1 MWCRDTKWVIAIRIL
16 VPIDLPGGFPNGSAG
31 KEYTCSAGDMG
42 LIPGWRRSPGEG
54 SGNPLQ
60 YSCLEIPRDRRNLAG
75 YSPWGCKELDTT
87 ENNNNKTCLNLS
99 YHKLSICIK
108 YNTCFFL
115 KSTIKWDMP
124 VQKTVNHAH
133 TLMMILFSFFTYLCF
148 QNDLWCMMYDHSYQN
163 NFWNEGNKIFTI
175 FIRVLCL
182 LFGNSISM
190 LGWAKTAPTLVPR
203 LFFESPP
210 EFNRVY
216 KQNDFRLDT
225 QRHSLERGEQ
235 SEGS

>member
-31 KEYTCSAGDMG
+31 KESTCSAGDMG

-133 TLMMILFSFFTYLCF
+133 TLMMILFSFFTCVF
-148 QNDLWCMMYDHSYQN
+148 KMMYDV
-163 NFWNEGNKIFTI
+163 WCMIILIRTI
-175 FIRVLCL
+175 FEMKATKYLPSSSGFCAL

-190 LGWAKTAPTLVPR
+190 LGWAKRAPTLVPR
-203 LFFESPP
+203 LSLKVHLSSI
-210 EFNRVY
+210 VY

>member
-1 MWCRDTKWVIAIRIL
+1 MWCRGTKWVIAIRIL
-16 VPIDLPGGFPNGSAG
+16 VPIDLPGAFPNGSAG
-31 KEYTCSAGDMG
+31 KASTCSAGDMG

-60 YSCLEIPRDRRNLAG
+60 YFCLEIPRDRRSLAG
-75 YSPWGCKELDTT
+75 YSPWGYKESDTT

-108 YNTCFFL
+108 YNTCFFF

-148 QNDLWCMMYDHSYQN
+148 QNDVWCMIILIR
-163 NFWNEGNKIFTI
+163 KIFEMKATKYLPSSSGFCACYLAI
-175 FIRVLCL
+175 LSPCWV
-182 LFGNSISM
+182 G
-190 LGWAKTAPTLVPR
+190 PR
-203 LFFESPP
+203 EHL
-210 EFNRVY
+210 R
-216 KQNDFRLDT
+216 
-225 QRHSLERGEQ
+225 
-235 SEGS
+235 